1 MGLPRDTVIK
11 ANGLYL
17 AIAASLVVVLFLDV
31 STKVGMA
38 VGMLYVIPI
47 TLTLWTKNWRF
58 PIYLALLLTPL
69 MIFGYFL
76 KPPGSPEIDVVN
88 RSTIIVIVYFV
99 SLLCAL
105 QLRAVA
111 ESKKAEENARRSE
124 ERYRT
129 ILETLGV
136 G

>member
-1 MGLPRDTVIK
+1 MPWDASQK
-11 ANGLYL
+11 AYGLYL
-17 AIAASLVVVLFLDV
+17 AIAASIVAVLFLDV
-31 STKVGMA
+31 YTKVGMA
-38 VGMLYVIPI
+38 VGMLYVIPV

-69 MIFGYFL
+69 MVFGFFL
-76 KPPGSPEIDVVN
+76 KSPGALNIAAVN
-88 RSTIIVIVYFV
+88 RPIIIASVYFV

-105 QLRAVA
+105 QLLVVA
-111 ESKKAEENARRSE
+111 ESKKAEEDARSSE